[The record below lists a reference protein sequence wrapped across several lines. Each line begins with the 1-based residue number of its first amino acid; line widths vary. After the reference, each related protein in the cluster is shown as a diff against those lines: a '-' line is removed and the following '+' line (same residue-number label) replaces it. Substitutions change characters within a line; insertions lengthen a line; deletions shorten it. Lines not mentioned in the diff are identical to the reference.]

1 VRTTGGMPA
10 DAIAA
15 AAPRIDA
22 LSMRVKPFVVLACG
36 AALAAGCGQSKE
48 EKAMADV
55 CDARADMSKQVD
67 TLKGL
72 TASTVTTTKVTDSLK
87 AIRDDLSKIADARG
101 DLSDARRDQVQAAN
115 DQFAGKVRD
124 TLATVARTVSAEDA
138 KAQLTQAAQDLA
150 GTYKGTYGKIDCS
163 DT

>member
-1 VRTTGGMPA
+1 MRTTGGMPA

-87 AIRDDLSKIADARG
+87 AIRDDLSEVAGAQG
-101 DLSDARRDQVQAAN
+101 DLSQDRRAQVQAAN
-115 DQFAGKVRD
+115 QQF
-124 TLATVARTVSAEDA
+124 
-138 KAQLTQAAQDLA
+138 KAQVQQVAGEVGRSLGAGEAKDQLTAAFDDLA
-150 GTYKGTYGKIDCS
+150 STYRQTFAKVDCGS
-163 DT
+163 